1 MTDKLVLSMKL
12 IEAYN
17 KLLHRVYDTVVEAGD
32 KLKPSLEKRLEDAA
46 ALDELGREE
55 IETISDYLRR
65 DIEAAAQWMADNDG
79 GELGEWLRFDI
90 EQVESQV
97 LEAFSQ
103 LADQT
108 TVELKQL
115 EQTANVIGEW
125 HTGEIVGIGSLTCM
139 KCGEEL
145 HFHATGHVPPCP
157 KCHGTKF
164 KRHS

>member
-1 MTDKLVLSMKL
+1 MTDNLALSMKL
-12 IEAYN
+12 IDAYN
-17 KLLHRVYDTVVEAGD
+17 KLLHSVYDTLVEAGD

-55 IETISDYLRR
+55 IDTISGYLHR
-65 DIEAAAQWMADNDG
+65 DIEAAAQWMADNEKS
-79 GELGEWLRFDI
+79 ELNDWLRFDI
-90 EQVESQV
+90 EQVESRV

-115 EQTANVIGEW
+115 EQRATEMGEW
-125 HTGEIVGIGSLTCM
+125 HTGEIVGIGTLICK
-139 KCGEEL
+139 KCDKEL
-145 HFHATGHVPPCP
+145 HFHATGHIPPCP

-164 KRHS
+164 KRHA